1 MLSVRVLIVSWLCMI
16 NLSAPAQSSKVY
28 EVVKGEISFRSE
40 APKELISASSDQLK
54 GLIDI
59 QKRTFAFK
67 IQMSSFLGFNSRLQ
81 QEHFNENY
89 LETSVYTDAVFKG
102 KIVED
107 VDLSKDGEYTVRAKG
122 QMSIHGV
129 QAERIVQADV
139 RVKNGTLSISSAFTV
154 VLSDHNIK
162 IPRLVFEKLS
172 SEIKVVLSATLKPK
186 F

>member
-1 MLSVRVLIVSWLCMI
+1 MLSVRVLFVLWLCLVD
-16 NLSAPAQSSKVY
+16 LSVLAQSSKLY

-54 GLIDI
+54 GLIDV

-81 QEHFNENY
+81 QEHYNENY
-89 LETSVYTDAVFKG
+89 LETNQFTDATFKG

-107 VDLSKDGEYTVRAKG
+107 VDLSKDGEYIVRANG
-122 QMSIHGV
+122 QMTIHGV
-129 QAERIVQADV
+129 QSERIVQADV
-139 RVKNGTLSISSAFTV
+139 RVKNGTLSVSSAFTV
-154 VLSDHNIK
+154 GLNDHNIK

-172 SEIKVVLSATLKPK
+172 SEIKVALSATLKPK
-186 F
+186 I

>member
-1 MLSVRVLIVSWLCMI
+1 MLSVRVLVVSLLCLI
-16 NLSAPAQSSKVY
+16 NLSAVAQSSKLY

-67 IQMSSFLGFNSRLQ
+67 VPMSSFLGFNSRLQ
-81 QEHFNENY
+81 QEHYNENY
-89 LETSVYTDAVFKG
+89 LETNQFADATFKG

-107 VDLSKDGEYTVRAKG
+107 VDLSKDGEYSVRAKG

-139 RVKNGTLSISSAFTV
+139 RVKNGVVNVSSAFTV
-154 VLSDHNIK
+154 GLSDHNIK

-172 SEIKVVLSATLKPK
+172 SEIKVALTATLKPK
-186 F
+186 I

>member
-1 MLSVRVLIVSWLCMI
+1 MLSVRSLVVLVLCMI
-16 NLSAPAQSSKVY
+16 SFPGFAQSSKVY
-28 EVVKGEISFRSE
+28 EVLKGEVSFRSE
-40 APKELISASSDQLK
+40 APKELISASSDQLR

-67 IQMSSFLGFNSRLQ
+67 IPMSSFLGFNSKLQ

-89 LETSVYTDAVFKG
+89 LETNVYADATFRG

-107 VDLSKDGEYTVRAKG
+107 VDLSKEGEYTVRAKG

-154 VLSDHNIK
+154 GLSDHNIK

-172 SEIKVVLSATLKPK
+172 SEIKVALSATLKPK
-186 F
+186 I